1 MRRRKAPDDIPIG
14 FQIAPMIDV
23 VFVIMLFFMVMAGDV
38 KVEHLLKT
46 TLPGKTESF
55 NAENIPDEQS
65 ITIQDNGQ
73 VQLNEEDMDSPTN
86 PAMPNLTAQMMRLKQ
101 NSEASKS
108 LMIVTVTAKEKA
120 RYARVIDV
128 MNALSRAHIT
138 NVTFGVASE
147 D

>member
-1 MRRRKAPDDIPIG
+1 MKRSKEEELPNLG

-38 KVEHLLKT
+38 KVEHMLKT
-46 TLPGKTESF
+46 TLPGKVEAASF
-55 NAENIPDEQS
+55 EIPDEQS

-73 VQLNEEDMDSPTN
+73 VALNEEEIDERDN
-86 PAMPNLTAQMMRLKQ
+86 PLLPNLTAQMTRLRL
-101 NSEASKS
+101 NSESAKS
-108 LMIVTVTAKEKA
+108 TLVVTVTAKDKA

-128 MNALSRAHIT
+128 MNALSKARIT
-138 NVTFGVASE
+138 NVTFGTASE